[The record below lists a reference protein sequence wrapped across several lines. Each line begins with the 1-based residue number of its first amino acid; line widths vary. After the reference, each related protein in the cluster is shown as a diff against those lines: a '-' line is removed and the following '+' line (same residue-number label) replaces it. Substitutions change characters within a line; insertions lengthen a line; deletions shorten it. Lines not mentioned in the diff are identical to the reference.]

1 MLSVHCRSA
10 LQAPV
15 CDAQLRNPPEL
26 PGSVWRWTLPNSG
39 CKFWC
44 PHGEAEK
51 SLSECQGTQGGVSWF
66 EISLLRLL
74 DKSWYRDDELQCQRD
89 ISRGA
94 CICIYA
100 VIKTSHVLLLSL
112 LEALTPG
119 LLPQVEY
126 CPCVV
131 PGDCWNLMKEFMQSF
146 LGPSVPELPSVF
158 AAKPEG
164 LFAPTDCI
172 DTMTQY
178 LELFNK
184 LRKLQIPGTNVRW
197 VCNKDICFFLS
208 MFVQMLVYFWSYGS
222 ALVPRHFFFFFWTS
236 GVLLSLQ
243 NFTLVL
249 DESICNKET
258 RWKQVVKVSERSYC
272 DALLMVRFYLRVEAQ
287 SIHWFIASLHRDE
300 PIYQLNTGPVDCQ
313 LIWWRLSVREV
324 DFYLLHHPSFA
335 LAECLKMMSQA
346 GERFSFLNN
355 QISLFFSVRK
365 TGMNELNV
373 DYRSRNFIVSPIP
386 RFMQLD

>member
-1 MLSVHCRSA
+1 MYICCDKDESRPSAFSPWGVNSWLASSGGVLPLCRSWGLLEPHEGVYAVLSRPQRPWTAICVCCQARGTLCTNRLYWHHDSVPGVIQQTAQAANPWNQCA
-10 LQAPV
+10 LSLQQRYLFFSLHV
-15 CDAQLRNPPEL
+15 CTDVGIFLVL
-26 PGSVWRWTLPNSG
+26 WISV
-39 CKFWC
+39 
-44 PHGEAEK
+44 
-51 SLSECQGTQGGVSWF
+51 GTQAF
-66 EISLLRLL
+66 
-74 DKSWYRDDELQCQRD
+74 
-89 ISRGA
+89 
-94 CICIYA
+94 
-100 VIKTSHVLLLSL
+100 
-112 LEALTPG
+112 
-119 LLPQVEY
+119 
-126 CPCVV
+126 
-131 PGDCWNLMKEFMQSF
+131 
-146 LGPSVPELPSVF
+146 
-158 AAKPEG
+158 
-164 LFAPTDCI
+164 
-172 DTMTQY
+172 
-178 LELFNK
+178 
-184 LRKLQIPGTNVRW
+184 
-197 VCNKDICFFLS
+197 
-208 MFVQMLVYFWSYGS
+208 
-222 ALVPRHFFFFFWTS
+222 FFFFFWTS

-258 RWKQVVKVSERSYC
+258 LWKQVVKVSERSYC

-287 SIHWFIASLHRDE
+287 SIHWFLASLHRDE

-324 DFYLLHHPSFA
+324 DFYLLHHPSFV